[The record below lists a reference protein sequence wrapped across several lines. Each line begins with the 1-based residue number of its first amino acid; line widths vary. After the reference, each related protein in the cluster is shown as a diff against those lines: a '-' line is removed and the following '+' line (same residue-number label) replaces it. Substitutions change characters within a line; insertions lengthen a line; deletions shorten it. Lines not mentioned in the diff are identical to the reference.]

1 MRITRRSE
9 HRASTR
15 FCDHLFVP
23 DERDDAELVQLVA
36 ADDTDALR
44 VLYERYGSIVFGM
57 AQRLLGD
64 RQMAEECTQDVFVA
78 LWRSAAKYEPGRAQV
93 STWLIGIAK
102 YRAIDLV
109 RRRAA
114 RPADPYAEIWQG
126 DESPDSAELVAAGDQ
141 AQRVAAAVAQ
151 LPPPQREVLT
161 LAYFDGL
168 SHSEIAERLS
178 LPLGTIKG
186 RIRAALDRLRELAPE
201 FALHAESER

>member
-1 MRITRRSE
+1 
-9 HRASTR
+9 
-15 FCDHLFVP
+15 VP

-57 AQRLLGD
+57 AQRVLGD
-64 RQMAEECTQDVFVA
+64 RQLAEECTQDVFVA

-93 STWLIGIAK
+93 STWLVGIAK

-141 AQRVAAAVAQ
+141 AQRIAAAVAE
-151 LPPPQREVLT
+151 LPPPQREALQ

-168 SHSEIAERLS
+168 SHSEIAERLAV
-178 LPLGTIKG
+178 PLGTIKG
-186 RIRAALDRLRELAPE
+186 RIRLALDRLRELAPE
-201 FALHAESER
+201 FALHSEAER